1 MNVRFILS
9 TLLLAFAFSAF
20 AQNLTA
26 DERMV
31 RKIKEQDWPK
41 AHHQQDTELLSKILA
56 EEFFMIDADGNNFGK
71 KQEIEYV
78 RDTKPEYD
86 SFNYSVGRLLIFDK
100 STAILNGLGIIS
112 GEDDH
117 GIYTTTYQSSDVMI
131 KRNGEWQTVS
141 THISGLRKDYAGG

>member
-1 MNVRFILS
+1 MS
-9 TLLLAFAFSAF
+9 MLLLTFTLSSY

-41 AHHQQDTELLSKILA
+41 AYANQDTELLSKILA

-78 RDTKPEYD
+78 RDNKPKYETFD
-86 SFNYSVGRLLIFDK
+86 YSVGRLLIFDNT
-100 STAILNGLGIIS
+100 TAILNGLGILT

-117 GIYTTTYQSSDVMI
+117 GPYTTTYQSSDVMI
-131 KRNGEWQTVS
+131 KRNGQWQTVS